1 MKRVNLAI
9 SDEVA
14 EWACRRSARRNIAVS
29 TFVEEL
35 LAEEM
40 RHDKA
45 YQQAMDKALTFPD
58 VKFGGPFLTRDEL
71 YAERVERKP

>member
-1 MKRVNLAI
+1 MKRVTLAI

-14 EWACRRSARRNIAVS
+14 KWACRRSARRNIAVS
-29 TFVEEL
+29 TLVEEL

-45 YQQAMDKALTFPD
+45 CQLAMEKALTFPD
-58 VKFGGPFLTRDEL
+58 VLFEGPFLTRGEL
-71 YAERVERKP
+71 YAERFERKT